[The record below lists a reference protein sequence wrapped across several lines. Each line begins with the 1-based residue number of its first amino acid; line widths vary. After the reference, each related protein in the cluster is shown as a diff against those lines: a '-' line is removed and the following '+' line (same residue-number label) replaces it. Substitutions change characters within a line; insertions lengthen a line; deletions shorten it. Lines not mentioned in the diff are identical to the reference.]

1 MSLLSSNAQNIFW
14 LGRYLT
20 RTHYLCGQFPFIDDQ
35 IAKEYA
41 HAFCLAAQDASSL
54 NALVMNVDQ
63 PCSFH
68 QQFEYAKS
76 NVHDLRGVLSAKA
89 YAQLNQLIKNA
100 HDNVGL
106 ICDAVDECQDILEA
120 ESPEIFLFFSL
131 GQCIEQL
138 DRQLRLG
145 QDETAAMNQLDYLVL
160 ELIKLGWTSLEKPWL
175 QMKVL
180 PDSINFYQF
189 SDHILQLFEVDA

>member
-35 IAKEYA
+35 VAQEYA
-41 HAFCLAAQDASSL
+41 QAFCLQAFDAATL
-54 NALVMNVDQ
+54 NALVMDHAQ
-63 PCSFH
+63 ACSFH
-68 QQFEYAKS
+68 QQFECAKG
-76 NVHDLRGVLSAKA
+76 NVHDLRGILTAKA
-89 YAQLNQLIKNA
+89 YAELNKLIKNA

-120 ESPEIFLFFSL
+120 ESSEVFLFFSL

-138 DRQLRLG
+138 DRQIRLG
-145 QDETAAMNQLDYLVL
+145 QDETASMNHIEYLVV
-160 ELIKLGWTSLEKPWL
+160 ELVKLGWVSLQKPWL
-175 QMKVL
+175 QLKVL